1 MLAMITSLRL
11 FRTTAGVLPLLAI
24 AQVTLAQEPMGL
36 EPIVEFRPHC
46 EALFAQSSGT
56 GAALDPQAATTP
68 CTTFEIRDP
77 ESLQTSRLAS
87 GDLLDLD
94 IVLRNP
100 ASLPIHRFRIWISY
114 DPTAFTGGILQLS
127 EAFSIPT
134 PGEVGFFPNEG
145 YVKISAEA
153 AAPLNATEIVLAHVQ
168 LRVTAPSTNGTPIVF
183 FDATGTLDSRT
194 AVFVEE
200 GVAERNI
207 LSRTLGY
214 LFARFTELAGGAS
227 SSRAST
233 TNTASHSS
241 VSYASSTAPSGSVN
255 FSMLQVQGVRIT
267 TEGSTAFV
275 AWDTLPSSEVIGY
288 NIYYGTTSGRYIH
301 KHSIDKSAHSLSIR
315 TLPVGTTYYVAVRAV
330 NASAQESEFSQ
341 EVAVTIGDPAT
352 STSPLSASERPSKT
366 PTTNGNI
373 SGETGASSTFILF
386 LIASAMIGTL
396 LAFRRQLIAK
406 A

>member
-1 MLAMITSLRL
+1 MIPSLRL
-11 FRTTAGVLPLLAI
+11 FRTTAGALLLLVI
-24 AQVTLAQEPMGL
+24 AQSALAQEPMGL

-46 EALFAQSSGT
+46 ETLFAQTSGT
-56 GAALDPQAATTP
+56 GGLSDSQSSALS
-68 CTTFEIRDP
+68 CTTFEVRDP
-77 ESLQTSRLAS
+77 ESLQTSTLSR

-100 ASLPIHRFRIWISY
+100 AALPIHRFRVWISY

-127 EAFSIPT
+127 DTFSIPT
-134 PGEVGFFPNEG
+134 PGEVGFFPSEG
-145 YVKISAEA
+145 YVKISAESPT
-153 AAPLNATEIVLAHVQ
+153 PLNGSEIVLAHVQ

-194 AVFVEE
+194 AVFIEE
-200 GVAERNI
+200 GASERNV

-214 LFARFTELAGGAS
+214 LFARFIQTEGATSSRSSATTSTATSAASSAS
-227 SSRAST
+227 SSPLPA
-233 TNTASHSS
+233 
-241 VSYASSTAPSGSVN
+241 SVN

-275 AWDTLPSSEVIGY
+275 AWDSLPSAEVIGY

-330 NASAQESEFSQ
+330 NANAQESEFSQ

-352 STSPLSASERPSKT
+352 STSPLSANERPSKT

-373 SGETGASSTFILF
+373 SGETGASSTLILL